1 MPIDYKK
8 LFKNFFQL
16 NQLGDIKLNVNKIVQ
31 NENAL
36 LYYLRNINKIG
47 IDNNLLSYLINN
59 SDLKYKNIENKTAL
73 DVIILLNENL
83 QITEKDMDLLLKN
96 SISPKTFLI
105 IWFNKDKKEINIKNE
120 QWFDLIEQTELK
132 PQFFEQKEMLTL
144 FAVIIINMEAK
155 NFNENHLIRL
165 YERTK
170 EFYNI
175 EEEYKKV
182 TIAPPQKRR
191 LGESVKKIQ
200 ILYSY
205 NEINNNISLSP
216 NKGAN
221 NKVKI

>member
-1 MPIDYKK
+1 MSIDYKK

-16 NQLGDIKLNVNKIVQ
+16 NQLGDIKLNVNTIVQ

-36 LYYLRNINKIG
+36 LYYLRNIDKIG
-47 IDNNLLSYLINN
+47 LDNNLLSYLINN

-96 SISPKTFLI
+96 SINPKTFLR
-105 IWFNKDKKEINIKNE
+105 IWLNQDKKEINIKNE

-205 NEINNNISLSP
+205 NEINNNISLNQ
-216 NKGAN
+216 NKGM
-221 NKVKI
+221 NKMKI

>member
-8 LFKNFFQL
+8 LFKKFFQL
-16 NQLGDIKLNVNKIVQ
+16 NQLGDIKLNVNTIVQ

-36 LYYLRNINKIG
+36 LYYLRNIDKIG
-47 IDNNLLSYLINN
+47 LDNNLLSYLINN

-96 SISPKTFLI
+96 SISPKTFLR
-105 IWFNKDKKEINIKNE
+105 IWLNQDKKEINIKNE

-175 EEEYKKV
+175 EEEYNKV
-182 TIAPPQKRR
+182 TIAAPQKRR

-205 NEINNNISLSP
+205 NEINNNISLNS
-216 NKGAN
+216 NKGTN

>member
-1 MPIDYKK
+1 
-8 LFKNFFQL
+8 
-16 NQLGDIKLNVNKIVQ
+16 
-31 NENAL
+31 
-36 LYYLRNINKIG
+36 
-47 IDNNLLSYLINN
+47 
-59 SDLKYKNIENKTAL
+59 
-73 DVIILLNENL
+73 
-83 QITEKDMDLLLKN
+83 MDLLLKN
-96 SISPKTFLI
+96 SISPKTFLR
-105 IWFNKDKKEINIKNE
+105 IWLNQDKKEINIKNE

-205 NEINNNISLSP
+205 NEINNNISLNP
-216 NKGAN
+216 NKGTN
-221 NKVKI
+221 NKFKI

>member
-8 LFKNFFQL
+8 LFKKFFQL
-16 NQLGDIKLNVNKIVQ
+16 NQLGDIKLNVNTIVQ

-36 LYYLRNINKIG
+36 LYYLRNIDKIG
-47 IDNNLLSYLINN
+47 LDNNLLSYLINN

-96 SISPKTFLI
+96 SISPKTFLR
-105 IWFNKDKKEINIKNE
+105 IWLNQDKKEINIKNE

-175 EEEYKKV
+175 EEEYNKV
-182 TIAPPQKRR
+182 TIAAPQKRR

-205 NEINNNISLSP
+205 NEINNNISLNS